1 MAVRG
6 GTMEG
11 SVFHTFLVFDRGS
24 PRSIIEVPRF
34 ASQLECTCP
43 VMIAWFVLACS
54 DAP

>member
-1 MAVRG
+1 MEVRWKAVFS
-6 GTMEG
+6 TL
-11 SVFHTFLVFDRGS
+11 FCIFDRGS
-24 PRSIIEVPRF
+24 PRSIMEVPRF